1 MVGHLGWAA
10 WLAAQNSVRR
20 VGSGGGSSGGRSP
33 EGRSMLSVKKLDRE
47 SRNVNCAKR
56 DIRLIFS
63 ALDSMEN
70 AY

>member
-1 MVGHLGWAA
+1 
-10 WLAAQNSVRR
+10 
-20 VGSGGGSSGGRSP
+20 
-33 EGRSMLSVKKLDRE
+33 MLSVKKLDRE